1 MIVTS
6 LRMGPYNLEVVWGNT
21 QNAII
26 KFPALYSKMADKLE
40 LMAAILKQHNLG
52 NLVEVFQKEK
62 ITPDIVSLLSV
73 REMNQLGI
81 NNRGDMMKLR
91 MVCAIHGKRK
101 PPKERLRSGPPT
113 FHIPKAVL
121 ENHI

>member
-6 LRMGPYNLEVVWGNT
+6 LPKGPYNLEVVWGKMKT
-21 QNAII
+21 QNAILN
-26 KFPALYSKMADKLE
+26 FPALYSKMADKPE

-81 NNRGDMMKLR
+81 SN
-91 MVCAIHGKRK
+91 
-101 PPKERLRSGPPT
+101 
-113 FHIPKAVL
+113 
-121 ENHI
+121 